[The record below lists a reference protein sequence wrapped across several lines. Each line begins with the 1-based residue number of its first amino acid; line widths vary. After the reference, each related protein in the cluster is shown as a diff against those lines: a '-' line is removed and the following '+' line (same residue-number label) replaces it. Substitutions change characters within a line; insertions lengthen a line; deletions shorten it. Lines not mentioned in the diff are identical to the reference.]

1 MIAMKIQKKKKRIE
15 LDDSGLQERSPQMR
29 GDE

>member
-1 MIAMKIQKKKKRIE
+1 MVAMKIQKKKKRME
-15 LDDSGLQERSPQMR
+15 LDDGGLQEISMNR